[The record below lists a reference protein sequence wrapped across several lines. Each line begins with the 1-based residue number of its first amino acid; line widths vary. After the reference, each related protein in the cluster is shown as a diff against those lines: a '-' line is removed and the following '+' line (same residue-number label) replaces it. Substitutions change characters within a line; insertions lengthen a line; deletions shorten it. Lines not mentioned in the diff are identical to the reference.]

1 MKNGIS
7 IPEHQLTVR
16 VTRHLIIFLPVSL
29 KSGLGSSSYG
39 IDDKS
44 FSPGICEANG
54 TPCASFLLVGSGA

>member
-1 MKNGIS
+1 MKKGIS

-16 VTRHLIIFLPVSL
+16 VTRHRIIFLPVSL